1 MFAGGW
7 LAWPWYVLNGFAL
20 GSPNLKRECA
30 LVAGGLVG
38 AAVLIVVLFNI
49 AGFIVGED
57 RIRETVPY
65 VILGIVVWKLVI
77 GYWLYSLQART
88 FGLYEYYGGAVRSG
102 LLVVIAGALLRGT
115 VLNTLGNL
123 SGFLVSILG

>member
-88 FGLYEYYGGAVRSG
+88 
-102 LLVVIAGALLRGT
+102 ALSRGWPQR
-115 VLNTLGNL
+115 NQGNRL
-123 SGFLVSILG
+123 PPAKSRLAWNVPEGQKRLEQQSTNHNA